1 MTAYQ
6 RRAEGGPA
14 AERAPGPVPDPGSRP
29 PTAEHAAAGTPPEDA
44 VAWAVGLTSAER
56 EAGAVEQTRSTE
68 AGRVAGVAHGDEQA
82 PVAEVTRAADV
93 PRAADVTRTAD
104 VPPAADAAHAAE
116 QARAADAAHAAEEDR
131 AVDQALALVAGQSS
145 REPRFVAQS
154 QPQVRASVQSPRQ
167 SAGETSGQ
175 STEHGPGP
183 SLSAG
188 SSGVSPRQSSDCS
201 PGHSDDR
208 SPGHSLDRKPGN
220 GTGHDSG
227 RSSGLAPA
235 RDRRGQATA
244 WREARA
250 LAARAGRGAAPRTQ
264 RLSLDRALGHVLAEP
279 LAALTDL
286 PSFDT
291 SAMDGWVVAGPG
303 PWALGRSE
311 GGSGELGILAGHSAP
326 APLPDGEGVR
336 IATGARIPANATAVI
351 RSEHAHVDEAKGLLY
366 AQRQVVPGQDIRPRG
381 QECRS
386 GDQLLPAGTLVTPGC
401 PRAVRR
407 CRIRRVGDGPPPARR
422 RPRPRGRAA
431 HRGSAARR
439 ADPGRSGPH
448 DRTLAAGPGRRGLR
462 PAPSRRRR
470 GGSPA
475 RPHHLRRGPCHH
487 HRGHCGG
494 SGRPC
499 PPGPAPRSV
508 PGCWSTASPY
518 APATRCCWPGCLPVA
533 RISSGCPATR
543 SPPSPVSSRSPSLS
557 CAGWRG
563 RAPEEPYRVVVRDEV
578 HGHPHDTRLVPVVH
592 RVGSAQR
599 AGSPAGNEAGAGVEH
614 VVPLHY
620 NGPAMLRG
628 IAAADGLAV
637 VPPGG
642 VRSGTEVEILD
653 LPWASATP
661 WTEGCFT

>member
-6 RRAEGGPA
+6 RRAESGPA
-14 AERAPGPVPDPGSRP
+14 AERGPGPVPDPGSRP

-44 VAWAVGLTSAER
+44 VAGAVGVTSAER

-68 AGRVAGVAHGDEQA
+68 AGRGAGAAHGDEQA

-93 PRAADVTRTAD
+93 PRAADVTRAAD

-208 SPGHSLDRKPGN
+208 SPSHSPDRKPGN

-227 RSSGLAPA
+227 RNSGQAPA

-311 GGSGELGILAGHSAP
+311 SGSGELGILAGHSAP

-386 GDQLLPAGTLVTPGC
+386 GDQLLPAGILVTP
-401 PRAVRR
+401 AVLGLSAAAGYDEL
-407 CRIRRVGDGPPPARR
+407 VTV
-422 RPRPRGRAA
+422 PRPRVDVLVLGDELLTA
-431 HRGSAARR
+431 GL
-439 ADPGRSGPH
+439 PH
-448 DRTLAAGPGRRGLR
+448 DGLIRDALGPMIGPWLRALGAEVSAPRRLGDDAEALQHALTTSEADLVITTGGTAAGPVDHVHPVLAKIGAGLLVDGVAVRPGHPMLLARLPSGGPYLVGLPGNPLAAVSGLLTLAEPLLRGL
-462 PAPSRRRR
+462 
-470 GGSPA
+470 G
-475 RPHHLRRGPCHH
+475 
-487 HRGHCGG
+487 
-494 SGRPC
+494 
-499 PPGPAPRSV
+499 
-508 PGCWSTASPY
+508 
-518 APATRCCWPGCLPVA
+518 
-533 RISSGCPATR
+533 
-543 SPPSPVSSRSPSLS
+543 
-557 CAGWRG
+557 G